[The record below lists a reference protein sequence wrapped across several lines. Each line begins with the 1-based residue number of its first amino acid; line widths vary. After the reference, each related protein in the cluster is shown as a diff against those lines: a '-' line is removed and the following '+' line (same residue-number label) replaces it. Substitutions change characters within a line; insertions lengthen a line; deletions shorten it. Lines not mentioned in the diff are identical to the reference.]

1 MRIRSF
7 IAFALLSGTSPVV
20 AGEAVSPY
28 AGQEARGIKSLSTEE
43 IRAYLAGEGM
53 GFARAAELNH
63 YPGPKHVLEL
73 ADKLELTEDQR
84 RDTQA
89 IFDTMR
95 AEALRLGKR
104 LVELEA
110 QLDSLFAAGMLAPAE
125 LEKRV
130 QELASVRGRI
140 RIAHLKAHL
149 AQRKTLTTDQ
159 IRTYDTLR
167 GYRSSGEHDLHH
179 HGH

>member
-1 MRIRSF
+1 MRMRWF
-7 IAFALLSGTSPVV
+7 IAFAVLSWTSPVV
-20 AGEAVSPY
+20 AGRAVSAY
-28 AGQEARGIKSLSTEE
+28 AGQEAREIKSLSAEE

-53 GFARAAELNH
+53 GFAKAAELNR

-89 IFDTMR
+89 IFDAMKS
-95 AEALRLGKR
+95 EATRLGKR
-104 LVELEA
+104 FVDLEV
-110 QLDSLFAAGMLAPAE
+110 QLDSLFAGGRITPIE
-125 LEKRV
+125 LEEHV
-130 QELASVRGRI
+130 QKLAAVRGMI

-149 AQRKTLTTDQ
+149 AERKILTAEQ
-159 IRTYDTLR
+159 IQKYDALR
-167 GYRSSGEHDLHH
+167 GYEEAGDHKPHR